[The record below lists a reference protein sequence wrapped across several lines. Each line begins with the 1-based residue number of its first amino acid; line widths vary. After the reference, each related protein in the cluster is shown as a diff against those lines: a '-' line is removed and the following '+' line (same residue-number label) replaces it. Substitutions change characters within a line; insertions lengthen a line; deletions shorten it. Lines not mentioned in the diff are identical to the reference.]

1 MSLALIAMSHSPLL
15 HTAELPPAPEVRARV
30 DGAFEAIHAFAAE
43 YDPTLVV
50 VFAPDHYN
58 GFFYDLM
65 PPFCVGLAAE
75 AIGDYGTEAGPLSV
89 DEAYALAVVRHAQQA
104 DIDMTL
110 SRRMEVDHGAVQPLE
125 TLFGGLDAKPVVPV
139 FVNGVAAPFVP
150 MRRIRAMG
158 QAVGD
163 YLASLDERVLV
174 IASGGLSHDPP
185 VPQWDTASAGVREGL
200 IDGRHPSPE
209 AREARQRRVIEGAA
223 AFARGEAPIRDLNPD
238 WDRAFMADCAAGD
251 PARFDAYEAEQMT
264 EDAGHSSHEV
274 RTWVAA
280 FSALAAAG
288 AYETTLEYYEAI
300 PEYIAGFGVM
310 AARTAGER

>member
-1 MSLALIAMSHSPLL
+1 MSLALVAMSHSPLL
-15 HTAELPPAPEVRARV
+15 HTAELPPSDAVRARV
-30 DGAFEAIHAFAAE
+30 DAAFAAIHDFARA

-58 GFFYDLM
+58 GVFYDML
-65 PPFCVGLAAE
+65 PPFAVGLAATG
-75 AIGDYGTEAGPLSV
+75 IGDYGSTAGPLSV
-89 DEAYALAVVRHAQQA
+89 DEDHALAIVRHAQQA
-104 DIDMTL
+104 DVDMTL
-110 SRRMEVDHGAVQPLE
+110 SRRLEVDHGAVQPLE
-125 TLFGGLDAKPVVPV
+125 TLFGGIDARPVVPV

-185 VPQWDTASAGVREGL
+185 VPQWDTAPEAVRAGL
-200 IDGRHPSPE
+200 IDGRHPSAE

-223 AFARGEAPIRDLNPD
+223 AFARGEAAIRDLNPG
-238 WDRAFMADCAAGD
+238 WDRTFMADCASGD
-251 PARFDAYEAEQMT
+251 VARFDAYEADAMT
-264 EDAGHSSHEV
+264 EEAGHSSHEV

-288 AYETTLEYYEAI
+288 PYETTYEYYEPI

-310 AARTAGER
+310 AARTR

>member
-30 DGAFEAIHAFAAE
+30 DAAFDRIREVARA

-65 PPFCVGLAAE
+65 PPFCVGLSAAG
-75 AIGDYGTEAGPLSV
+75 IGDYDTAAGPLSV
-89 DEAYALAVVRHAQQA
+89 DEAHALAVVQHVQQA
-104 DIDMTL
+104 DIDMAL

-125 TLFGGLDAKPVVPV
+125 TLFGGLTARPVVPV
-139 FVNGVAAPFVP
+139 FVNGVAGPFVP

-158 QAVGD
+158 QAIGD
-163 YLASLDERVLV
+163 YLSTLDERVLV

-185 VPQWDTASAGVREGL
+185 VPQWDTASAPVQEGL
-200 IDGRHPSPE
+200 IDGRHPTAE
-209 AREARQRRVIEGAA
+209 ARAARQRRVIEGAA
-223 AFARGEAPIRDLNPD
+223 AFARGEASIRDLNPV
-238 WDRAFMADCAAGD
+238 WDRAFMADCASGE
-251 PARFDAYEAEQMT
+251 PSRFDAYEAEAMT
-264 EDAGHSSHEV
+264 ADAGHSSHEV
-274 RTWVAA
+274 RAWVAA

-288 AYETTLEYYEAI
+288 PYETTYDYYEPI

-310 AARTAGER
+310 AARTR